1 MVLIFR
7 RAKCE
12 QAETTVVLHGI
23 DPNASY
29 RLFDQDSGKTNT
41 ISGSDLRMLSVKVDT
56 APGSR
61 LLFYEEE

>member
-1 MVLIFR
+1 MIFR
-7 RAKCE
+7 RAKCT

-23 DPNASY
+23 DPNGTY

-41 ISGSDLRMLSVKVDT
+41 ISGSNLRMLSVKVDA

-61 LLFYEEE
+61 LLFYELE